1 MREVIVGIVGE
12 IKALEA
18 RLQAVKGDFEAFL
31 VDKAIPLNERW
42 QVWEDAPESL
52 KNTGGW
58 VSDGRL
64 DAFKLLM
71 KDPRDAIG
79 YDGTLMHAERYETV
93 TLAGD
98 YTMECLVEYLLDRFE
113 ITIEDDEFD
122 WGDLDA
128 IGGLHPE
135 IGEFLTAY
143 REELLAKNLYSF
155 TYDW

>member
-1 MREVIVGIVGE
+1 MREVIVGLVSE
-12 IKALEA
+12 IKALEV
-18 RLQAVKGDFEAFL
+18 RLQAVKGDFEAFIA
-31 VDKAIPLNERW
+31 DKSIPLSERW

-58 VSDGRL
+58 IGDGRL

-71 KDPRDAIG
+71 DDPRDAIG

-113 ITIEDDEFD
+113 ITIEDDEFE

-155 TYDW
+155 IYDW